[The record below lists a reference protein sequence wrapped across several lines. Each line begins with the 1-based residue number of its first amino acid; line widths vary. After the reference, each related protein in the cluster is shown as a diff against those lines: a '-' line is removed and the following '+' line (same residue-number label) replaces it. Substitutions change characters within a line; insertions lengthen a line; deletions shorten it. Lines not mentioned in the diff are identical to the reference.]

1 MRPGR
6 ILLFL
11 LAVVLTSFLLSL
23 LTGSW
28 RPGKEVIHHEQ
39 ESTAH
44 DSVQTADTGS
54 LGGSFH
60 SGSDAGSRSLSSA
73 GSSIDSCATSPRSS
87 AIDSRISAPGI
98 SATDS
103 RTGSSS
109 NSDAGSRS
117 ISSAGSATDSRTNS
131 SGSYDTGSRA
141 GLYVNNLA
149 RAPFHPGNAIMDSV
163 AAGRQ
168 VRVIFYGDSQIEG
181 DRVTSFLRRELREEG
196 GGTGPGMISPVMPV
210 MYTRSWVV
218 RSSSNW
224 KRYTLLDYRNG
235 TLSHNRLGPM
245 LALCRF
251 TPPGDSMQTRSFA
264 TVRISAVS
272 GADPA
277 VSRYDNLRIFYGNN
291 YDTVLV
297 GIKSGSSLVDFA
309 MLQMGEG
316 PMEYSVPLPSLSEV
330 TVEFTGRNSPDIY
343 ALSLESST
351 GVIVDNV
358 PVRGSAGLE
367 FVMTD
372 SRGFEGCYSDL
383 KPDIIFLQF
392 GLNVVRNVRREYH
405 YYEEGL
411 VKQVDYL
418 KKVSGGVP
426 VVLVS
431 VTDMA
436 LRDNDTIR
444 QFPNIRA
451 IRDAQ
456 K

>member
-149 RAPFHPGNAIMDSV
+149 RA
-163 AAGRQ
+163 
-168 VRVIFYGDSQIEG
+168 
-181 DRVTSFLRRELREEG
+181 
-196 GGTGPGMISPVMPV
+196 
-210 MYTRSWVV
+210 
-218 RSSSNW
+218 
-224 KRYTLLDYRNG
+224 
-235 TLSHNRLGPM
+235 
-245 LALCRF
+245 
-251 TPPGDSMQTRSFA
+251 
-264 TVRISAVS
+264 
-272 GADPA
+272 
-277 VSRYDNLRIFYGNN
+277 
-291 YDTVLV
+291 
-297 GIKSGSSLVDFA
+297 
-309 MLQMGEG
+309 
-316 PMEYSVPLPSLSEV
+316 
-330 TVEFTGRNSPDIY
+330 
-343 ALSLESST
+343 
-351 GVIVDNV
+351 
-358 PVRGSAGLE
+358 
-367 FVMTD
+367 
-372 SRGFEGCYSDL
+372 
-383 KPDIIFLQF
+383 
-392 GLNVVRNVRREYH
+392 
-405 YYEEGL
+405 
-411 VKQVDYL
+411 
-418 KKVSGGVP
+418 
-426 VVLVS
+426 
-431 VTDMA
+431 
-436 LRDNDTIR
+436 
-444 QFPNIRA
+444 
-451 IRDAQ
+451 
-456 K
+456 